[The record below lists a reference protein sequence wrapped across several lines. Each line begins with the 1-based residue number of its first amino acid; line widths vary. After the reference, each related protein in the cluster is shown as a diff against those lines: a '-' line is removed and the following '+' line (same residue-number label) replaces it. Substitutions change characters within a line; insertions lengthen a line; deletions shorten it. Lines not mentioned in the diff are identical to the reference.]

1 VALETFRR
9 LGAPPWP
16 TLAAEE
22 LTILASWTQAAA
34 EALTFGPERIRAVIA
49 DTRAGAPWRAELGIR
64 EPSLPLQHSISGT
77 FRAVYQ
83 GAAASSGLP
92 SSTTAPLTRRVGS
105 NAGSA
110 GLDT

>member
-1 VALETFRR
+1 M
-9 LGAPPWP
+9 
-16 TLAAEE
+16 LAAEE

-34 EALTFGPERIRAVIA
+34 EALTFAPERIRAVIA

-83 GAAASSGLP
+83 SAAASSGLP
-92 SSTTAPLTRRVGS
+92 LEYDSAVDAPRGQRRSVRTAP
-105 NAGSA
+105 
-110 GLDT
+110 